1 MGAWLAALAVMIVN
15 AALLDNYMN
24 DECAGLARP
33 SLLCQERRE
42 YHFITYTAF
51 GIPVALWVPT
61 LIIAAFH
68 LWRTARLYRKEAAPA
83 APVVPVGSST
93 M

>member
-1 MGAWLAALAVMIVN
+1 MIVN
-15 AALLDNYMN
+15 AALLSGYMD
-24 DECAGLARP
+24 DECGANP
-33 SLLCQERRE
+33 KSSLPCQDTRE

-61 LIIAAFH
+61 LVLGAYY

-83 APVVPVGSST
+83 APAVPVGSST